1 LIYRSGVYALNFNT
15 FFSLKGL
22 IYHQAKFFGL
32 KTDLAYIF
40 SNYYSEKLLI
50 GSVFALAFFSIV
62 GLLKKSNYITNFLL
76 WFLVLNFQNFLYPT
90 LTAGDYLLNQLLFFN
105 ILFSFRLSRFG
116 IWNEIK
122 TALHNSGLLAIKLQ
136 ICLAYFLAAWFKLTD
151 EDWMNGT
158 SVYDIFQVSEYSN
171 HFFKSLPTQLC
182 VFLTYATIIYQLLF
196 PMLIW
201 FRRFKIYF
209 FSFGIIQHL
218 LIAFGMGLFSFGV
231 IMAICYILFLKYD
244 N

>member
-1 LIYRSGVYALNFNT
+1 
-15 FFSLKGL
+15 
-22 IYHQAKFFGL
+22 
-32 KTDLAYIF
+32 
-40 SNYYSEKLLI
+40 
-50 GSVFALAFFSIV
+50 
-62 GLLKKSNYITNFLL
+62 
-76 WFLVLNFQNFLYPT
+76 
-90 LTAGDYLLNQLLFFN
+90 
-105 ILFSFRLSRFG
+105 
-116 IWNEIK
+116 
-122 TALHNSGLLAIKLQ
+122 
-136 ICLAYFLAAWFKLTD
+136 
-151 EDWMNGT
+151 
-158 SVYDIFQVSEYSN
+158 VSEYSN